1 MKNKNKNIKGFTL
14 ILSLVLLVAM
24 SLMGGTL
31 VVLSSSDHRDN
42 NTDDLYQQ
50 AFYVGETGLLEAEKY
65 LVNKY
70 LGKPRRIKTGLNAT
84 REDDESSKNIA
95 PRNNYPITEDNRTPC
110 YRSFKNI
117 IDLEN
122 VVAHY
127 VDGSFFN
134 IVEPIV
140 NASYPSPLSS
150 KEEKFRDGEIR
161 FLERFTYEYFLV
173 NIGPAD
179 SFERGN
185 SVQQGSIDVVNAGT
199 AFRIYSCGI
208 YDEDK
213 IIIPLESMVVLP
225 D

>member
-1 MKNKNKNIKGFTL
+1 M
-14 ILSLVLLVAM
+14 
-24 SLMGGTL
+24 
-31 VVLSSSDHRDN
+31 
-42 NTDDLYQQ
+42 
-50 AFYVGETGLLEAEKY
+50 
-65 LVNKY
+65 NKY

-84 REDDESSKNIA
+84 REDDDSSKNIA
-95 PRNNYPITEDNRTPC
+95 PRNNYPITADNRTPC
-110 YRSFKNI
+110 YKSFKNVV
-117 IDLEN
+117 DLEN

-134 IVEPIV
+134 IVGPIV

-150 KEEKFRDGEIR
+150 KEEKFRDGEIS
-161 FLERFTYEYFLV
+161 FLQRFTYEYFLV

-199 AFRIYSCGI
+199 AFRIYACGI